1 MTFRTKLLV
10 VFILALLSSVG
21 VIALGVTIVARRAFD
36 TLNQQY
42 SDALV
47 GQFEREV
54 DRHKQN
60 VANRVQGIADAGDT
74 VRMAIDLSRPQA
86 DVSVYVNDAHG
97 VAQSHQ
103 LDFVDFVANDG
114 SIISSNEWPARFG
127 YKMDW
132 VTQTADW
139 TSAGAFLTKVDT
151 QDGPAVGLMS
161 VSTVRVGDK
170 NLYIVGGERLGKDF
184 LASLVLPA
192 GMRALLYQNL
202 DPNFDASNIVDQSGP
217 VTQGER
223 FAPFIEQQRSEPGE
237 RSFKILWSGTPMSAE
252 SFHALP
258 LLGRSG
264 ELLGVLLVGSSQ
276 TQVVSLEERIALLAS
291 CVIAMGLFFGLL
303 MSWWGAARVTRPVR
317 RLAEGAREVTEGNWN
332 ARVDVRG
339 NDEMGK
345 LSRAF
350 NRMTEQLSDQ
360 RERLV
365 QAERVAA
372 WRELARRLAHELK
385 NPLFPLQTTVENLRR
400 AKEQGGP
407 EQFEEVFQE
416 STGILLS
423 EIDNLK
429 KIIGRFSDFAR
440 MPQPELARL
449 NLNDLVREIV
459 KLFEAQF
466 SAVGRP
472 PITPELHL
480 EEGLPPVQ
488 ADATLLRRAIEN
500 LVLNAMDAMP
510 SGGVLMLRTSHS
522 GGDVSLEVS
531 DTGSGLTPEECERLF
546 TPYYTTKQ
554 HGTGLGLA
562 IVQSVVSDHGG
573 RIAVESESGV
583 GTSFHIHLPAK
594 PGLHVSPGASHPVPA
609 APSAPAPAKPA
620 EPAQEEPSIAAAEA
634 VLAEEEEASGEV
646 ATPEIAESPAAEQPS
661 EESAAE
667 PTPTELAAALVEAAS
682 SETAEPEEA
691 HDDEEHHDSDEHEHH
706 AAEENHES
714 EEVHQSEDVHSGVD
728 ARREG
733 E

>member
-10 VFILALLSSVG
+10 VFVLALLSSVG
-21 VIALGVTIVARRAFD
+21 VIAVGVTIVARRAFD
-36 TLNQQY
+36 TLNQHY

-60 VANRVQGIADAGDT
+60 IANRVQGIADAEGT

-103 LDFVDFVANDG
+103 LDFLDFVANDG

-139 TSAGAFLTKVDT
+139 TQVGAFLTKVDT
-151 QDGPAVGLMS
+151 QEGPAVGLMS

-192 GMRALLYQNL
+192 GMRALLYLNL
-202 DPNFDASNIVDQSGP
+202 DPNFDASNVVDQAGP
-217 VTQGER
+217 VMQGER
-223 FAPFIEQQRSEPGE
+223 FAPFIAQERLEPREQT
-237 RSFKILWSGTPMSAE
+237 FKILWSGTAMSAE
-252 SFHALP
+252 GFHALP
-258 LLGRSG
+258 LVGRSND
-264 ELLGVLLVGSSQ
+264 LLGVLLVGSSQ
-276 TQVVSLEERIALLAS
+276 RQMAALEQRIAVLALG
-291 CVIAMGLFFGLL
+291 VIAMGLFFGML

-317 RLAEGAREVTEGNWN
+317 RLSEGAREVTEGNWN

-339 NDEMGK
+339 NDEMAQ

-350 NRMTEQLSDQ
+350 NRMTEQLSEQ
-360 RERLV
+360 RARLV

-400 AKEQGGP
+400 AKEQGGGDGRN
-407 EQFEEVFQE
+407 QFEEVFQE

-440 MPQPELARL
+440 MPQPELARV

-480 EEGLPPVQ
+480 EEDLPPVQ

-510 SGGVLMLRTSHS
+510 AGGVLMLRTSHE
-522 GGDVSLEVS
+522 GGDASLEIS

-573 RIAVESESGV
+573 RISVESEAGV
-583 GTSFHIHLPAK
+583 GTSFHIHLPVK
-594 PGLHVSPGASHPVPA
+594 PGPHGPAGASHHAA
-609 APSAPAPAKPA
+609 APQAAAAPVAAPA
-620 EPAQEEPSIAAAEA
+620 EESSAVNDEASTAAAEA
-634 VLAEEEEASGEV
+634 VLAEEARG
-646 ATPEIAESPAAEQPS
+646 
-661 EESAAE
+661 EESAAA
-667 PTPTELAAALVEAAS
+667 PAAAQSNGDTPHETSDSHELPVE
-682 SETAEPEEA
+682 EMHEA
-691 HDDEEHHDSDEHEHH
+691 
-706 AAEENHES
+706 
-714 EEVHQSEDVHSGVD
+714 EDVHPVRDLGG
-728 ARREG
+728 EG
-733 E
+733 D